1 MDAMELTPAQRWWDG
16 LEDKHEAMSAAE
28 RERWYETGEGE
39 TYLGLLQDSWRE
51 EWDELVQAAYEEMQ
65 RR

>member
-1 MDAMELTPAQRWWDG
+1 MSTQERTPAQRWWDG
-16 LEDKHEAMSAAE
+16 LEDKHEAMSAE
-28 RERWYETGEGE
+28 DRERWYETGEGE

-65 RR
+65 RW

>member
-1 MDAMELTPAQRWWDG
+1 MDGLERTPAQRWWDE